1 MNWTVLLFTVF
12 LMTGYL
18 SAQTAPAEQPAKDAS
33 QEAPAAEQP
42 AKDSAAQTTQ
52 ETASSQPAEEKKE
65 TSVEELAKKFEELKK
80 ESEKRDQELLKNRS
94 EMDTLKEELKRM
106 QEERNKEKAV
116 EKVEK
121 KLAEDKKP
129 EKVLTFKPYGF
140 FELYGYGNDAKF
152 SFNDLMVYVSD
163 EKGST
168 GNISARNTRLGLDI
182 SVPYITSFDLS
193 ARLEIDFFGSLPD
206 SGSAETSVGLR
217 MRHGFFKL
225 SKTFKS
231 KTTIALLAG
240 QTWATAI
247 IPTFPSVIN
256 PAAGWGAGNPWNR
269 LPLAE
274 LTLAQ
279 SAGKIDMGLKFSA
292 AKPITGASA
301 NRKMFIEMN
310 IDAGDASHWPSLQSQ
325 IYLKSNFSTV
335 NFYWAAAG
343 AYGREN
349 YTGGIKINGSD
360 TLTYGDEVEVWIFN
374 TALQLTHKYAEIQ
387 GKFFIGENL
396 DMFGVFGGSLIKDD
410 QGYVSGSMRAMGYW
424 AELSMKPFKGMRLST
439 GFGSELFDH
448 KQAKY
453 DENSTFWISAF
464 YTLYDHFTTG
474 FEWQNTNTTK
484 DGKKLTGNS
493 FMGNLKFTF

>member
-1 MNWTVLLFTVF
+1 MNWIVLLLTVF
-12 LMTGYL
+12 LLNGFTW
-18 SAQTAPAEQPAKDAS
+18 AQETQAS
-33 QEAPAAEQP
+33 GPAATVNQ
-42 AKDSAAQTTQ
+42 AAQTPA
-52 ETASSQPAEEKKE
+52 EGSALPPAEEKKE
-65 TSVEELAKKFEELKK
+65 TAVEELAKEIEQLKK

-94 EMDTLKEELKRM
+94 EVDVLREELKKMKEDRD
-106 QEERNKEKAV
+106 KEKAV
-116 EKVEK
+116 EKIEK

-168 GNISARNTRLGLDI
+168 GNISARNTRIGLDI
-182 SVPYITSFDLS
+182 GVPYITSFDLS
-193 ARLEIDFFGSLPD
+193 GRLEIDFFGSLPD
-206 SGSAETSVGLR
+206 SGSAETSVGIR
-217 MRHGFFKL
+217 MRHAFFKI

-256 PAAGWGAGNPWNR
+256 PAAGWGAGNVWNR

-274 LTLAQ
+274 LSLAQ
-279 SAGKIDMGLKFSA
+279 SAGKIDMGIKFSA

-310 IDAGDASHWPSLQSQ
+310 IDAGDASNWPSLQSQ
-325 IYLKSNFSTV
+325 IYLKSNFSSF
-335 NFYWAAAG
+335 NFMWAAAG

-349 YTGGIKINGSD
+349 YIDGIKINGSD
-360 TLTYGDEVEVWIFN
+360 TLTYGDEVETWLFN
-374 TALQLTHKYAEIQ
+374 TALVLSHKYAEAQ

-396 DMFGVFGGSLIKDD
+396 DSFGVFGGSIIKDES
-410 QGYVSGSMRAMGYW
+410 GFVSGSVRTMGYW
-424 AELSMKPFKGMRLST
+424 AELTMKPFKGMKLST
-439 GFGSELFDH
+439 GFGSELSDING
-448 KQAKY
+448 KASASDLKY

-464 YTLYDHFTTG
+464 YTFYDHFTTG

-484 DGKKLTGNS
+484 ESNKITGNS
-493 FMGNLKFTF
+493 FMGSLKFTF